1 MVVAKGTGAPV
12 ESLLF
17 NHQCVYLSRKYP
29 LWTGFHTKGMQ
40 GKTGKNR
47 KRFFLLSFTAKL
59 VKFGELRRGM
69 FGLL

>member
-1 MVVAKGTGAPV
+1 MVAAKGTGAPV

-17 NHQCVYLSRKYP
+17 NYQCVYLSRKYP
-29 LWTGFHTKGMQ
+29 LWSRFPHQRHAGEKQ
-40 GKTGKNR
+40 EKTGNT
-47 KRFFLLSFTAKL
+47 FPLIFTAKL